1 MVEDALNVTY
11 IRRELIDESGTVTI
25 SYENFDGS
33 SATPTA
39 PIKIASVVLPV
50 GASTSAKQDD
60 LRGVQGTGSTY
71 DPPTGGSGVFGWLS
85 GTYKEI
91 VSGIKLKLG
100 GSDVSSSNPLPVVT
114 YSNPKTSAIEASLIG
129 KVFKAWVTAPAT
141 AAKYSAVQ
149 IWNPVGSGV
158 NLVLPQIGGYN
169 SSGTMKWYPILNQVQ
184 LTGTAGFIQKMNPTG
199 GASFQIL
206 TEALNAR
213 TATDSFGITVSS
225 TTPNGTGLQ
234 ISNEFYT
241 IPEGWGL
248 RYEGETVNIAMNFIV
263 MVLESANT

>member
-1 MVEDALNVTY
+1 MTAQTARLLVDGNGQIIPNQYYDAVTN
-11 IRRELIDESGTVTI
+11 S
-25 SYENFDGS
+25 F
-33 SATPTA
+33 
-39 PIKIASVVLPV
+39 KASE
-50 GASTSAKQDD
+50 G
-60 LRGVQGTGSTY
+60 GTGISV
-71 DPPTGGSGVFGWLS
+71 GGISVG
-85 GTYKEI
+85 GTE
-91 VSGIKLKLG
+91 
-100 GSDVSSSNPLPVVT
+100 VSSSNPLPTLT

-129 KVFKAWVTAPAT
+129 KAFKAWVSATAT

-158 NLVLPQIGGYN
+158 NLILPQMGGFN

-184 LTGTAGFIQKMNPTG
+184 LTGAAGFIKKMNPTG
-199 GASFQIL
+199 GAASFQIL

-213 TATDSFGITVSS
+213 TATYSFGITVSS

>member
-1 MVEDALNVTY
+1 MLFKEVFMSAFLDETGT
-11 IRRELIDESGTVTI
+11 LIT
-25 SYENFDGS
+25 
-33 SATPTA
+33 
-39 PIKIASVVLPV
+39 
-50 GASTSAKQDD
+50 
-60 LRGVQGTGSTY
+60 
-71 DPPTGGSGVFGWLS
+71 
-85 GTYKEI
+85 
-91 VSGIKLKLG
+91 
-100 GSDVSSSNPLPVVT
+100 VSSSNPLPVVT
-114 YSNPKTSAIEASLIG
+114 YANPKTSAIEASLIG
-129 KVFKAWVTAPAT
+129 KAFKAWVSAPAT

-184 LTGTAGFIQKMNPTG
+184 LTGAAGFIQKINPTG
-199 GASFQIL
+199 GAASFQIL
-206 TEALNAR
+206 TEALSAR
-213 TATDSFGITVSS
+213 TSTDSFGITVSS